1 MGRPATDRIRD
12 TYFSMWKMTDVGLR
26 DPQSLKATIDTA
38 SAMIRDAGGECRLY
52 VTVGGS
58 CDLIG
63 VARGGEKE
71 MDDSRIV
78 QVQHA
83 IKAFGTL
90 TTDFVKAREFSLADW
105 GQHLAE
111 VSRLRGLKS

>member
-1 MGRPATDRIRD
+1 
-12 TYFSMWKMTDVGLR
+12 
-26 DPQSLKATIDTA
+26 
-38 SAMIRDAGGECRLY
+38 
-52 VTVGGS
+52 
-58 CDLIG
+58 
-63 VARGGEKE
+63 